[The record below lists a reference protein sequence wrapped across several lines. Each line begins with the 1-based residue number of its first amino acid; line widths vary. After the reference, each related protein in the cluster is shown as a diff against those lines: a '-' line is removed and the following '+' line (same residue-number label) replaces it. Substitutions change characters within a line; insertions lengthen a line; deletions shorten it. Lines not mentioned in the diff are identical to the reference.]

1 MNSITGGNKKIRRA
15 VENVWRRRRRRKVR
29 GAPARRRKWVAA
41 ANKNSAR
48 RRRALFVPIRLLAQ
62 MQSRTKKTKIN
73 RRPWCKHVLTPVS
86 TCLKVMRDLK
96 FLYVKYYGNMQYS
109 A

>member
-15 VENVWRRRRRRKVR
+15 VENVWRRRRRKVR

-48 RRRALFVPIRLLAQ
+48 RRRALPWEHAFFNALENLNPF
-62 MQSRTKKTKIN
+62 TN
-73 RRPWCKHVLTPVS
+73 RHEIV
-86 TCLKVMRDLK
+86 
-96 FLYVKYYGNMQYS
+96 NN
-109 A
+109 